1 VTETNRPKSDTALV
15 LTGGGARAA
24 YQVGVLRALAHIL
37 PHGISNPFPIVCGTS
52 AGAINAAAV
61 AAGANDFHRAA
72 RRLQL
77 VWRNFRANQVYR
89 SDPLGIAAT
98 GIRWLLEPVLRRL
111 GRKAPVALLDN
122 APLRDLLR
130 KRLDLHELGDMVSSG
145 ALRAFAI
152 SASCYSTGESIS
164 FYQGNDLLSGWRRAR
179 RVGVRA
185 QIGVE
190 HLLASSALPFIFPPV
205 RIRNEYFGDGSMR
218 QMAPVSP
225 ALHLGA
231 KRVFVISVGRQQ
243 TEEREGAKSDAY
255 PSLAQIA
262 GHALNSIFLDGLET
276 DVERLQRINRTL
288 RLMPPESRDPDLFQL
303 REVEVLVMRPSEDLG
318 ALATQYARSLPIAVR
333 LLLSLIGGMRRGGG
347 NLVSY
352 LLFERDYCRT
362 LIDLGYRDTM
372 ARREEVV
379 RFLEAGSLTPR

>member
-1 VTETNRPKSDTALV
+1 MTDDNRAKSDTALV

-37 PHGISNPFPIVCGTS
+37 PHGIANPFPIVCGTS
-52 AGAINAAAV
+52 AGAINAAAL
-61 AAGANDFHRAA
+61 AAGADDFHRAA

-98 GIRWLLEPVLRRL
+98 GMRWLLEPVLRGL

-122 APLRDLLR
+122 APLGELLR
-130 KRLDLHELGDMVSSG
+130 ERLDLHELGDMVGSG
-145 ALRAFAI
+145 ALRAFAV
-152 SASCYSTGESIS
+152 SASCYGTGESIS

-179 RVGVRA
+179 RVGLRSE
-185 QIGVE
+185 IGVE

-205 RIRNEYFGDGSMR
+205 RIGNEYFGDGSMR

-231 KRVFVISVGRQQ
+231 NRVFVISVGRQQ
-243 TEEREGAKSDAY
+243 TEEKEQGRQDVY

-288 RLMPPESRDPDLFQL
+288 RMMPPESRDPDRFHL
-303 REVEVLVMRPSEDLG
+303 REVEVLVMRPSADLG
-318 ALATQYARSLPIAVR
+318 ALATQHARSLPIAVR
-333 LLLSLIGGMRRGGG
+333 LLMSLIGGLRRGGG

-372 ARREEVV
+372 GRRKEVTQ
-379 RFLEAGSLTPR
+379 FLEAGGVAVR

>member
-1 VTETNRPKSDTALV
+1 M

-37 PHGISNPFPIVCGTS
+37 PHGTPNPFPIVCGTS

-61 AAGANDFHRAA
+61 AAGAADFHRAV

-89 SDPLGIAAT
+89 SDPIGIAAT
-98 GIRWLLEPVLRRL
+98 GARWLLEPLLRRL
-111 GRKAPVALLDN
+111 GRRRPVALLDN
-122 APLRDLLR
+122 SPLSDLLR
-130 KRLDLHELGDMVSSG
+130 ERLELHEIGHMISST
-145 ALRAFAI
+145 ALRAFAVT
-152 SASCYSTGESIS
+152 ASSYGTGESIS
-164 FYQGNDLLSGWRRAR
+164 FYQSNELLSGWRRAR
-179 RVGVRA
+179 RVGVRVE
-185 QIGVE
+185 IGVE

-205 RIRNEYFGDGSMR
+205 RIRREYFGDGSMR

-231 KRVFVISVGRQQ
+231 QRVFVISVGRQITKDLERVQ
-243 TEEREGAKSDAY
+243 TDSY

-276 DVERLQRINRTL
+276 DIERLERINRTL

-303 REVEVLVMRPSEDLG
+303 REVEVLVMRPSQDLG
-318 ALATQYARSLPIAVR
+318 ALAAHHARELPIAVR
-333 LLLSLIGGMRRGGG
+333 ALLSIIGGMRRGGG
-347 NLVSY
+347 TLVSY
-352 LLFERDYCRT
+352 LLFERGYCRA
-362 LIDLGYRDTM
+362 LIDLGYKDTM
-372 ARREEVV
+372 ARREEVS
-379 RFLEAGSLTPR
+379 RFFRVKPRATA

>member
-1 VTETNRPKSDTALV
+1 MTATARANSDTALV

-61 AAGANDFHRAA
+61 AAGANDFHRAV

-89 SDPLGIAAT
+89 SDPVGIAAT
-98 GIRWLLEPVLRRL
+98 GLRWLLEPVLRGL
-111 GRKAPVALLDN
+111 GRKQPVALLDN
-122 APLRDLLR
+122 TPLRELLQE
-130 KRLDLHELGDMVSSG
+130 RLDLHELGDMIGSG

-152 SASCYSTGESIS
+152 SASSYSTGESIS

-185 QIGVE
+185 QIGAE

-205 RIRNEYFGDGSMR
+205 RIGDEYFGDGSMR

-231 KRVFVISVGRQQ
+231 QRVFVISVGRQL
-243 TEEREGAKSDAY
+243 TEERERVNADAY
-255 PSLAQIA
+255 PSLAQVA

-288 RLMPPESRDPDLFQL
+288 RLMPAESRDPDQFQL
-303 REVEVLVMRPSEDLG
+303 REVEVLIMRPTEDLG
-318 ALATQYARSLPIAVR
+318 ALATQHAKALPIAVR
-333 LLLSLIGGMRRGGG
+333 LLMSLIGGMRRGGG
-347 NLVSY
+347 TLVSY
-352 LLFERDYCRT
+352 LLFEKSYCRA

-372 ARREEVV
+372 ARRDEVV
-379 RFLEAGSLTPR
+379 QFLRAAR